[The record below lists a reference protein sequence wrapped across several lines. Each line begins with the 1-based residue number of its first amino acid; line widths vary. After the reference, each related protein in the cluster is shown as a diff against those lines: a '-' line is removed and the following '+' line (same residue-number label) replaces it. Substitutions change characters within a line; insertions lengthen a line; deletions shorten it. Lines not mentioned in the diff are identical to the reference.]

1 MDAVI
6 QVFRRGMIQL
16 WSGSIASIPAGW
28 HLCDGTG
35 GTADLQDRF
44 IVGAGSTYAV
54 DATGGAINH
63 DHEVVGNGHT
73 HCMVAGTGVAAG
85 TDFNT
90 IMETGYAGA
99 TSNSADG
106 RPPYYALCYIQK
118 L

>member
-6 QVFRRGMIQL
+6 QVLRRGMIQL

-35 GTADLQDRF
+35 GTVDLQDRF

-54 DATGGAINH
+54 DATGGAIEHNH
-63 DHEVVGNGHT
+63 LVICNT
-73 HCMVAGTGVAAG
+73 HFHSITEG
-85 TDFNT
+85 TDLASGTAFGLGTDYKIVEGNA
-90 IMETGYAGA
+90 EAD
-99 TSNSADG
+99 DG